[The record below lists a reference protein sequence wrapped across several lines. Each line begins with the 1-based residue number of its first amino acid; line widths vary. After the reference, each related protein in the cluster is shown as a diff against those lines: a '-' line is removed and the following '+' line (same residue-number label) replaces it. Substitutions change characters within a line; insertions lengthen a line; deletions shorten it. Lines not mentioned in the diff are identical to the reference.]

1 MLLEERSVGNE
12 AVHAW
17 EIAIGHMSGFLELL
31 IDAEGLSYRIEAA
44 VTAALAAE
52 QEIAAEDAE
61 EEEDEEEED
70 DEEDE
75 DEDDDEDLLEISH
88 CGLEWS
94 WPQIMSTAVDINQ
107 GESRGKYCTQRRQRS
122 GY

>member
-1 MLLEERSVGNE
+1 MTWIDELQLTRSFEAERGYLAGIRAELETPLMLLEERSVGNE

-61 EEEDEEEED
+61 EEEDDEEED

-75 DEDDDEDLLEISH
+75 DEDDDEDLL
-88 CGLEWS
+88 
-94 WPQIMSTAVDINQ
+94 
-107 GESRGKYCTQRRQRS
+107 
-122 GY
+122 